1 MSSTNHTTNYNL
13 SQFLGTDKPAWL
25 GDYNS
30 DMSKIDTAIKNAAD
44 TATGADGK
52 ADANA
57 TKIGD
62 LTSLTTTAKTDTVS
76 AINEVNSLAGTAQG
90 TANSASQ
97 TATNAYTKAETAIA
111 NTQLLNLTSFTTI
124 SAANFQNIQGLSSM
138 GGSLTVA
145 CNSNGSVF
153 KVYGTFTFNK
163 SFGGVSFTIPS
174 NVRPDS
180 NITISPAGIWV
191 EDDGYTR
198 AVNLTVAT
206 NGNITVTWYG
216 EGKNGSSC
224 SLMPCLYFAKD
235 FGDEPVNQ

>member
-1 MSSTNHTTNYNL
+1 MASTNHTTNYNL
-13 SQFLGTDKPAWL
+13 SQFIGADKPAWL
-25 GDYNS
+25 SDYNG
-30 DMSKIDTAIKNAAD
+30 DMGKIDAGIAAAAA

-57 TKIGD
+57 TKIGT
-62 LTSLTTTAKTDTVS
+62 LANLTTTVKTDAVS

-97 TATNAYTKAETAIA
+97 TATNAYSKAETAIA
-111 NTQLLNLTSFTTI
+111 NTQLLNLTRFTTI

-163 SFGGVSFTIPS
+163 SFGGASFTIPS

-191 EDDGYTR
+191 EEDGYSR
-198 AVNLTVAT
+198 AINLTIAT
-206 NGNITVTWYG
+206 NGNITVAWYG
-216 EGKNGSSC
+216 EGKNNSSC
-224 SLMPCLYFAKD
+224 CLMPCLYFAKD
-235 FGDEPVNQ
+235 FGDEPVQN